1 MEVTQ
6 TLGEKDCARYGYSMR
21 IDIYSD
27 NICPWCYIGKKH
39 LDQAVKELGREDI
52 EVRWHPYQL
61 YPQIPAD
68 GVDREEFMRARFGE
82 SRGGEAFERIKDIGA
97 KAGIAFDFKA
107 RQRIPNTFNSHR
119 LLEYAADQGVQH
131 DVVEA
136 LMSASFEQGSDIGDR
151 AVLIEIAESAGL
163 DGAAVGE
170 MLSSEAYREEVHE
183 GLQWC
188 LNAGISGVPFFRL
201 EDGEIIQGAQP
212 VEMFRM
218 LLADA

>member
-1 MEVTQ
+1 
-6 TLGEKDCARYGYSMR
+6 MR
-21 IDIYSD
+21 IDVYSD

-39 LDQAVKELGREDI
+39 LDQAIEDLGREDI

-61 YPQIPAD
+61 YPQIPPE
-68 GVDREEFMRARFGE
+68 GVDRESFMRARFGE
-82 SRGGEAFERIKDIGA
+82 SRGGEAFQRIVDIGSE
-97 KAGIAFDFKA
+97 AGIAFDFKA
-107 RQRIPNTFNSHR
+107 RQTIPNTFNSHR

-131 DVVEA
+131 EAVEA
-136 LMSASFEQGSDIGDR
+136 LMSASFERGSDIGDSE
-151 AVLIEIAESAGL
+151 VLIEIAVYVGL
-163 DGAAVGE
+163 DADEVRA
-170 MLSSEAYREEVHE
+170 MLPSPDYREEVHE

-212 VEMFRM
+212 VEIFRM